1 MDLGICVADVVTAVT
16 ALTRHGSPGRNE
28 GRDVAQ
34 GLKPT
39 LLGTLSG
46 TAEAVPFQIIDSL
59 RGVLAFLVAQAGYA
73 ELGAGEEDE
82 AGDVSPEEQPN

>member
-1 MDLGICVADVVTAVT
+1 
-16 ALTRHGSPGRNE
+16 
-28 GRDVAQ
+28 
-34 GLKPT
+34 
-39 LLGTLSG
+39 LGTLSG